1 MSCTHNQEHCS
12 IPLLTIEPLCKL
24 VFIATGNYY
33 VKCFE
38 FLICKHPRLLFNN
51 DISNQL
57 NPNMCEQL
65 WISFFIVFE
74 SSCD

>member
-1 MSCTHNQEHCS
+1 MSCTHNHEYCS

-24 VFIATGNYY
+24 VFIATGSYY

-38 FLICKHPRLLFNN
+38 FSICKHPRLLFNN

-57 NPNMCEQL
+57 NSNVCEQL
-65 WISFFIVFE
+65 DILFVLYCI
-74 SSCD
+74 